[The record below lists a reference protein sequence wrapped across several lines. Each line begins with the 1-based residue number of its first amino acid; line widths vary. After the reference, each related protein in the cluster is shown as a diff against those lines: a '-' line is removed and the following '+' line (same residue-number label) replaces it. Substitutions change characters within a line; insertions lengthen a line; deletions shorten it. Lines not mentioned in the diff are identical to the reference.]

1 MGISINLSRRGA
13 VYYWRC
19 RIPSALAT
27 RIGLSHLKMSM
38 KTREPDEAR
47 FLAAQL
53 NATARQVFMEDTKHI
68 SRSQLEELFRKSFLK
83 HKEKL
88 DLLADSQRM
97 SGTMS
102 SSDARQMDRAMGHAY
117 K

>member
-1 MGISINLSRRGA
+1 
-13 VYYWRC
+13 
-19 RIPSALAT
+19 
-27 RIGLSHLKMSM
+27 M